1 MAKKTKKKKS
11 FINSHAF
18 NNVIGRLYGFGA
30 SVVILGA
37 LFKIQHYEGANIMLP
52 IGLGME
58 TLIFF
63 ITGLQKPHVEPDW
76 SRVYPEFIELYHTEE
91 EAEQLREEGRLPE
104 KGSKTQ
110 FGGGSGGGGNGSST
124 VDHLME
130 KVDID
135 KKTIEKFGKGIEK
148 FTNQTEK
155 LSDISE
161 ATVATDQYIQNIKKA
176 SGAAEKMSESLEG
189 ASETVSNEFQETGDY
204 SQNVKKASQ
213 AAANLADMYSKT
225 SESVK
230 KEGDEYS
237 EAVTKLKDNLNA
249 LNSVYELQLQESD
262 KQKESAKKMSQ
273 NVESFMNNLDATN
286 KVTEEYQKQVNILTE
301 KVTALNN
308 VYGNMLSAMNVN
320 TTNT

>member
-1 MAKKTKKKKS
+1 MAKKKKKKS
-11 FINSHAF
+11 FINSQAF
-18 NNVIGRLYGFGA
+18 NEVIGRLYGFGA

-37 LFKIQHYEGANIMLP
+37 LFKIQHYPGANYMLP

-58 TLIFF
+58 VLVFF
-63 ITGLQKPHVEPDW
+63 ITGIQKPHIEPDW
-76 SRVYPEFIELYHTEE
+76 SRVYPEFIEFYHTEE

-104 KGSKTQ
+104 KGSKTR
-110 FGGGSGGGGNGSST
+110 FGGGSGGGDGGT
-124 VDHLME
+124 ALDQLME
-130 KVDID
+130 KADID

-148 FTNQTEK
+148 FSSQTEK

-161 ATVATDQYIQNIKKA
+161 ATVATDHYIQNIKKA

-189 ASETVSNEFQETGDY
+189 ASETVSNEFQQTGDY
-204 SQNVKKASQ
+204 SENVKKASQ

-262 KQKESAKKMSQ
+262 KQKESAKKMTQ

-286 KVTEEYQKQVNILTE
+286 KVTGEYQKQVNILTE

-320 TTNT
+320 STNK